1 MIGGCAT
8 APAPA
13 TGPAV
18 TPQAQASTARAE
30 QVETLLRAGRSLA
43 AEHKPVEAEVQL
55 RRAIQLAWGF
65 GAPWARYRADGFSAL
80 AQCLIEQK
88 RIADARDAMDQALRL
103 LKPGSLADDQL
114 ISDLEALRA
123 ESFRDEQNPTLA
135 VAPFA
140 AAIQAASRH
149 PAELAPPLI
158 LLSLRLAETL
168 QGLGRRQEATNTLD
182 RALAVAKE
190 HREQQGGA
198 ALARRVASAL
208 AALYDAAGEPARAQA
223 LLAEFGAAPE
233 RAPTV
238 TVAVAASPA
247 APSNG
252 STSNA
257 ANTSNTAK
265 EVAAMQADFRACYR
279 KSLATNSD
287 IEGKVELILQVA
299 ADGHVTNVKA
309 QASSL
314 PHYAVDCL
322 VKRAAL
328 GRFDPPMGGATQ
340 FTLPVTFVK
349 QEHEEF

>member
-1 MIGGCAT
+1 MTGGCAT

-13 TGPAV
+13 SAPA
-18 TPQAQASTARAE
+18 TSASQTQVSAARAQ
-30 QVETLLRAGRSLA
+30 QVETLLGAGRSLA
-43 AEHKPVEAEVQL
+43 AEHKPTEAEVQL

-65 GAPWARYRADGFSAL
+65 GAPWSRYRADGLSAL
-80 AQCLIEQK
+80 AQCLLDQK
-88 RIADARDAMDQALRL
+88 RIADARDAIEQALRL

-114 ISDLEALRA
+114 ISDLEARRA
-123 ESFRDEQNPTLA
+123 ESFRDEQNPSMA

-140 AAIQAASRH
+140 AAIEAASRH

-168 QGLGRRQEATNTLD
+168 QGLGRRQEATNTLG
-182 RALAVAKE
+182 RALTVAK
-190 HREQQGGA
+190 EQQGGA

-208 AALYDAAGEPARAQA
+208 AVLYDAAGDPAHAQA
-223 LLAEFGAAPE
+223 LLAEFGAAQNP
-233 RAPTV
+233 APTV
-238 TVAVAASPA
+238 AAGGAVPA
-247 APSNG
+247 AAP
-252 STSNA
+252 
-257 ANTSNTAK
+257 NTTR

-287 IEGKVELILQVA
+287 VEGKVDLVLQVA
-299 ADGHVTNVKA
+299 ADGHVTDVKA
-309 QASSL
+309 IRSSL
-314 PHYAVDCL
+314 PNYAVDCL
-322 VKRAAL
+322 IKRASV